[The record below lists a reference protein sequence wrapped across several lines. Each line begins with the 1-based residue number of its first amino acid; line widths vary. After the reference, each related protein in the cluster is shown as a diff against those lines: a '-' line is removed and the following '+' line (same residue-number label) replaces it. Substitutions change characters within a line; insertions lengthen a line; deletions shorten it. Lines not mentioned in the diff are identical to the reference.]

1 MKVILSKKCFLLV
14 YNIIVLN
21 KKLKNIVLKVYFIH
35 CRYLLPEKAKGGKQK
50 TGVCRK
56 TVCPKWEHTMAW
68 DDISLEALWDRSLE
82 LTVWDH
88 DRLGHNEILGGVRFN
103 LGKDMSK
110 LYFFFIT
117 KYFLICFE

>member
-1 MKVILSKKCFLLV
+1 MQAVAESSPSPGWVLSSCHSS
-14 YNIIVLN
+14 N
-21 KKLKNIVLKVYFIH
+21 LKIQFQPDFKRKANFIH

-68 DDISLEALWDRSLE
+68 DDISLDTLWERSLE

-103 LGKDMSK
+103 IGKGMYK
-110 LYFFFIT
+110 R
-117 KYFLICFE
+117 